1 MSTDLFSSQEE
12 ITPQATPEQTTP
24 EVNVFAD
31 QLSTITNEDGNQKYD
46 TVDKALEALKH
57 SQSFIPT
64 LQSEKLA
71 LQEQVTKL
79 SEQVAQHQG
88 VQAVVD
94 EITNRATPEPQAN
107 QPTAGMS
114 AEEIA
119 KLVTQTLDQRSQAST
134 HQTNTQTVDAALK
147 AQFGTEAMT
156 KVAAKAKELGTTP
169 EQLGKLAA
177 ESPNMVLAL
186 FGTEAKHVNS
196 TTTSYNFDTTP
207 TEPERVTR
215 PANSIMF
222 GATNKETT
230 DFMKQIRDEVYR
242 DLDIKQ

>member
-1 MSTDLFSSQEE
+1 
-12 ITPQATPEQTTP
+12 
-24 EVNVFAD
+24 
-31 QLSTITNEDGNQKYD
+31 
-46 TVDKALEALKH
+46 
-57 SQSFIPT
+57 
-64 LQSEKLA
+64 
-71 LQEQVTKL
+71 
-79 SEQVAQHQG
+79 
-88 VQAVVD
+88 
-94 EITNRATPEPQAN
+94 
-107 QPTAGMS
+107 MS